1 MHDFIYESAPM
12 RVVFGVGAASRVA
25 EEVERLGATRA
36 LVLATPGR
44 RAMAEDVATRLGA
57 RAIGVYAEARMH
69 VPTTVAAAG
78 VVEARRL
85 DVDCVVA
92 AGGGST
98 IGLAKAI
105 AREEGIP
112 IVALPTTY
120 SGSEMTPIWGLTVD
134 GVKTTGR
141 DARVLPRSVI
151 YDPLLTLGLPRAI
164 SGPSGMNAAAHCL
177 EALYAPDT
185 NPITS
190 LMAEEGLRALAASL
204 PAVVAAPGDVAA
216 RSDALYGA
224 WLAGAA
230 LANVSMGIHHKLA
243 PVVGGSFDL
252 PHAEVH
258 TILLPHSAAYNRE
271 AAPEAMARAARALG
285 ADDAATGLFDLAV
298 AAGAKM
304 ALDDIG
310 MAEADLD
317 RAADIALRDPYRNP
331 RPVTREGV
339 RGLLDDAHH
348 GRRPVR

>member
-1 MHDFIYESAPM
+1 MRDFVYESAPM
-12 RVVFGVGAASRVA
+12 RVVFGVGAGERVA

-44 RAMAEDVATRLGA
+44 RAMADEVAARLGA

-69 VPTTVAAAG
+69 VPAEVAEAG
-78 VVEARRL
+78 VAEARRL
-85 DVDCVVA
+85 DADCAVA

-98 IGLAKAI
+98 VGLAKAI
-105 AREEGIP
+105 ARDAGIP

-120 SGSEMTPIWGLTVD
+120 SGSEMTPIWGRTED

-141 DARVLPRSVI
+141 DERVLPRCVI
-151 YDPLLTLGLPRAI
+151 YDPLLTLGLPPAI

-177 EALYAPDT
+177 EALYAPDG

-204 PAVVAAPGDVAA
+204 ATVVATPGDVAA

-243 PVVGGSFDL
+243 HVVGGSFDL

-258 TILLPHSAAYNRE
+258 TVLLPHSAAYNRA
-271 AAPEAMARAARALG
+271 AAPDAMARAARALG
-285 ADDAATGLFDLAV
+285 AEDAAAGLFDLAV

-304 ALDDIG
+304 GLGDLG
-310 MAEADLD
+310 MAESGLD
-317 RAADIALRDPYRNP
+317 RAADIALRNPYQNP
-331 RPVTREGV
+331 REVTWEGV
-339 RGLLDDAHH
+339 RALLDDAHH
-348 GRRPVR
+348 GRRPAP

>member
-44 RAMAEDVATRLGA
+44 RAMAEDVATRLCA

-78 VVEARRL
+78 VVKARRL

-164 SGPSGMNAAAHCL
+164 SGPSGERRRPLPGSPLRPRHQPHHIADGGGG
-177 EALYAPDT
+177 APR
-185 NPITS
+185 PGR
-190 LMAEEGLRALAASL
+190 E
-204 PAVVAAPGDVAA
+204 PARRGRRPGDVVA

-243 PVVGGSFDL
+243 HVVGGSFDL

-271 AAPEAMARAARALG
+271 AAPRGHGPRGARPRCRRRG
-285 ADDAATGLFDLAV
+285 
-298 AAGAKM
+298 
-304 ALDDIG
+304 
-310 MAEADLD
+310 D
-317 RAADIALRDPYRNP
+317 RPLRSRRGGGGKNGPRRYR
-331 RPVTREGV
+331 
-339 RGLLDDAHH
+339 H
-348 GRRPVR
+348 GRS

>member
-1 MHDFIYESAPM
+1 MRDFVYESAPM
-12 RVVFGVGAASRVA
+12 RVVFGAGTASRVA

-44 RAMAEDVATRLGA
+44 RAMAEDVAARLGP

-69 VPTTVAAAG
+69 VPAAVAAAG
-78 VVEARRL
+78 VAEARRL

-98 IGLAKAI
+98 VGLAKAI

-141 DARVLPRSVI
+141 DARVLPRCVI
-151 YDPLLTLGLPRAI
+151 YDPLLTLGLPPAI

-177 EALYAPDT
+177 EALYAPDG

-230 LANVSMGIHHKLA
+230 LANVSMGVHHKLA
-243 PVVGGSFDL
+243 HVVGGSFDL

-285 ADDAATGLFDLAV
+285 AEDAAAGLFDLAM

-304 ALDDIG
+304 ALGDLG
-310 MAEADLD
+310 MAESDLD
-317 RAADIALRDPYRNP
+317 RAADLALSNPYHNP
-331 RPVTREGV
+331 RPITREGV
-339 RGLLDDAHH
+339 RGLLDDAHR
-348 GRRPVR
+348 GRRPAP